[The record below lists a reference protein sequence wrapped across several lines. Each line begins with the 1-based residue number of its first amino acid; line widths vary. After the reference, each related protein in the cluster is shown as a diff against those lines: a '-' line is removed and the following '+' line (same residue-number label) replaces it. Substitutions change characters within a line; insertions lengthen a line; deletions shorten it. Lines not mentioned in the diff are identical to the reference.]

1 MLTWNKITEA
11 VATIIGEFR
20 IEGKADGAVYFT
32 FPDLK
37 NEGWQGWPTG
47 ALRVR
52 NEYIREAPVNE
63 DDETPTVYKDVL
75 VVELMHGTS
84 TFISDEKELA
94 EALKSHRARF
104 LA

>member
-11 VATIIGEFR
+11 VAATVGEFR

-32 FPDLK
+32 FPGLK
-37 NEGWQGWPTG
+37 SEGWQGWPTG

-52 NEYIREAPVNE
+52 NEYVREDPVSE
-63 DDETPTVYKDVL
+63 DDETPSVYKDVL

-84 TFISDEKELA
+84 AFISDEKDLI
-94 EALKSHRARF
+94 EALKNHRARF
-104 LA
+104 A